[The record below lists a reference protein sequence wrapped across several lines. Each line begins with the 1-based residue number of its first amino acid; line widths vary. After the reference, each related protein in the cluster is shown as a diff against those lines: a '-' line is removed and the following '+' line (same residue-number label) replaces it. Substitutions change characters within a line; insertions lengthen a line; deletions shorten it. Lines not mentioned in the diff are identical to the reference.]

1 MQKQN
6 NQEQFI
12 AQTIAKKQHLKQVQ
26 QEQQRQYSINNNFQ
40 NPYFRFL
47 YSIHSEETKKRYPD
61 RFKTF
66 LDYLQVPGRN
76 IEERLLNFHNQAK

>member
-1 MQKQN
+1 MQQN
-6 NQEQFI
+6 KQEQSI
-12 AQTIAKKQHLKQVQ
+12 TQTIAKKQQ
-26 QEQQRQYSINNNFQ
+26 QEQEQQYNTNNNFQ
-40 NPYFRFL
+40 NQYFRFI

-76 IEERLLNFHNQAK
+76 IEVDF